1 MDIFDL
7 AFGGIGAKSDCRS
20 SVPLWEAL
28 FCRSGIARICPVMK
42 FRGDILACSQFKIV
56 DFLSQ
61 KVIQKPP
68 SHIYGGCH
76 EGIFGIYSFQSS

>member
-1 MDIFDL
+1 
-7 AFGGIGAKSDCRS
+7 
-20 SVPLWEAL
+20 
-28 FCRSGIARICPVMK
+28 MK
-42 FRGDILACSQFKIV
+42 FRGDILDCSQFKIV

-76 EGIFGIYSFQSS
+76 EGISGFIRFSRLEEVHVTRWRRHEPDKKHIVYLL